1 MHTQDYISLEIRISD
16 LERKLIAIHAKF
28 NEVRQIVYEPKQK
41 NNKDV
46 GISYVVINIT
56 NPNHL
61 TPTILSSNTLELA
74 MWHVL
79 HGWTTKQESST
90 CRKPKPWSQEIT
102 TNTLVFKDA
111 DKKINPKSAT
121 TLDRDDKKLVRFIP
135 TCGLGFKGAC
145 KNDHSHLN
153 NIQMLNGSILD
164 MHVQA

>member
-28 NEVRQIVYEPKQK
+28 NEVRQIVYELKQK

-74 MWHVL
+74 M
-79 HGWTTKQESST
+79 
-90 CRKPKPWSQEIT
+90 
-102 TNTLVFKDA
+102 
-111 DKKINPKSAT
+111 
-121 TLDRDDKKLVRFIP
+121 
-135 TCGLGFKGAC
+135 
-145 KNDHSHLN
+145 
-153 NIQMLNGSILD
+153 
-164 MHVQA
+164 